1 MSVLERVC
9 LCMCVLNINTPT
21 AESSRSTT
29 AVHFSHSDKESK
41 DNGFRKERTRP
52 GDKTD
57 DMSVLLKAELI
68 ATHKYFTAFEARS
81 ALACICWLVA
91 GGGGNITLY
100 LFWDTLQ
107 GKCARECVCKSVCMG
122 PPMLGL

>member
-1 MSVLERVC
+1 M
-9 LCMCVLNINTPT
+9 LC
-21 AESSRSTT
+21 
-29 AVHFSHSDKESK
+29 
-41 DNGFRKERTRP
+41 FRKERTRP

-68 ATHKYFTAFEARS
+68 MTHKYFTAFEARS

-107 GKCARECVCKSVCMG
+107 GKCARKCVCVCVKVCVWVHPCWG
-122 PPMLGL
+122 YNKTEN